1 MKKSLFF
8 VFIMIFM
15 LSASTFAA
23 SVSKNPENLSKTE
36 NKLTAEEMSR
46 LTRRVEEI
54 RDMDKTE
61 MAAKEKRELRK
72 ELKGIEKNIRKD
84 SGAIYIGTGTLILII
99 ILVILL
105 V

>member
-1 MKKSLFF
+1 MKKSILFA
-8 VFIMIFM
+8 FIMIFM

-23 SVSKNPENLSKTE
+23 GKKNPENLTKTE
-36 NKLTAEEMSR
+36 NKLSAEEMSR

-54 RDMDKTE
+54 RDMDKTN
-61 MAAKEKRELRK
+61 MTAGEKSELRT
-72 ELKGIEKNIRKD
+72 ELKGIKKNVRRD
-84 SGAIYIGTGTLILII
+84 GGAIYIGTGTLILII